1 MHNLDDLLAGH
12 YAGTTR
18 LSLACGLTSV
28 PDAVF
33 DLADTLEVLDLSN
46 NRLRELPGD
55 FAKLKKLKIFFGS
68 QNDFER
74 FPEIL
79 AHCPELE
86 MIGFKSCRIAEVAE
100 NAFPPKLRWLI
111 LTDNAVDTLPESI
124 GDAHRL
130 QKCMLAGNRLR
141 ALPASMQNCRNLELL
156 RISANRFE
164 RIPEW
169 IFTLPRLA
177 WLAAAGNAFAPAPSS
192 SRELPV
198 IAYRDLILDEQL
210 GCGASGDIYRAH
222 WRGEAVAVK
231 IFKGSVTSD
240 GYPADEMAA
249 ALAAGDHPSLVRIL
263 ARIEADGERN
273 AGLVFA
279 LIPPDYR
286 ILGNPPSLESCT
298 RDTYPHDARF
308 TPEQVDAV
316 ARQVASAMAHLHAQ
330 GIMHGDL
337 YAHNILIDPDNRV
350 LLSDFGGATRCAPA
364 NPPLE
369 RLDVRAYGCLLEELL
384 ERCDILPETLIALKE
399 KCLDENAEKR
409 PAFEAINQF
418 LTTGGASS

>member
-1 MHNLDDLLAGH
+1 MHNLDDLLAGN

-18 LSLACGLTSV
+18 LSLACGLETV
-28 PDAVF
+28 PEAVF

-46 NRLRELPGD
+46 NRLHTLPDD

-74 FPEIL
+74 FPDIL

-86 MIGFKSCRIAEVAE
+86 MIGFKSCRIADVPE

-111 LTDNAVDTLPESI
+111 LTDNRIETIPEGI
-124 GDAHRL
+124 GDSHRL
-130 QKCMLAGNRLR
+130 QKCMLAGNRLGT
-141 ALPASMQNCRNLELL
+141 LPDTMRNCRNIELL

-164 RIPEW
+164 AVPEW
-169 IFTLPRLA
+169 VFSLPRLA
-177 WLAAAGNAFAPAPSS
+177 WLAAAGNALTPASS
-192 SRELPV
+192 AEEALPL
-198 IAYRDLILDEQL
+198 IGYGELILDEQL

-222 WRGEAVAVK
+222 WQGEAVAVK

-249 ALAAGDHPSLVRIL
+249 ALAAGNHPNLVRVL

-279 LIPPDYR
+279 LIPPDYT
-286 ILGNPPSLESCT
+286 ILGNPPSLQSCS
-298 RDTYPHDARF
+298 RDTYSHDARF
-308 TPEQVDAV
+308 TPEQVRAV
-316 ARQVASAMAHLHAQ
+316 AEQVASAMAHLHAR

-337 YAHNILIDPDNRV
+337 YAHNILINPNNHL
-350 LLSDFGGATRCAPA
+350 LLSDFGGATRYAPA
-364 NPPLE
+364 DSRME
-369 RLDVRAYGCLLEELL
+369 RLDTRAFGCLLEELL
-384 ERCDILPETLIALKE
+384 ERCDTPPEDLIELRDA
-399 KCLDENAEKR
+399 CMSTTAENR
-409 PAFEAINQF
+409 PLFARTRQEP
-418 LTTGGASS
+418 LR